1 MLEKHDQ
8 NGYRIIWCCYKYE
21 ASIDNKLYH
30 ERIRIHEEID
40 FSRQVTQD
48 SDTKLMY
55 LKFRKTVCNMQ
66 FTYDENSREEIGL
79 KKCIKRMFKKRALYN
94 HKHKQFASIAY
105 DFIKSIVGDK
115 KHEKV
120 LLCVMNIIMQSI
132 VDMRDSIYKIIAD
145 VTKKKTKNT
154 KEKQFIALF
163 QKPYTGNERGYQ
175 LFLRK

>member
-1 MLEKHDQ
+1 
-8 NGYRIIWCCYKYE
+8 
-21 ASIDNKLYH
+21 
-30 ERIRIHEEID
+30 
-40 FSRQVTQD
+40 
-48 SDTKLMY
+48 
-55 LKFRKTVCNMQ
+55 MQ
-66 FTYDENSREEIGL
+66 FIYDESSREEVGL
-79 KKCIKRMFKKRALYN
+79 KKVIKKLFKKRTLFN
-94 HKHKQFASIAY
+94 HKHKHFSLIAY

-132 VDMRDSIYKIIAD
+132 VDMRDSIYKIVAE